1 MSILAI
7 VTAVAASTAAL
18 AYLAVGDAK
27 RRRVFGLPPL
37 ERKAWQTRLA
47 IAGVPA
53 PAVFLLYGGDAAGF
67 VVWCGSVSVTGWA
80 LAATPPAQAAA
91 MGRRVTGGMAAA
103 GRILR
108 AMIRT
113 ARGIE
118 DTDADAR
125 LARLERRVAAL
136 EAALAR
142 PEPAARPAAPRR
154 RNGSGTKPEMPQPS
168 GR

>member
-7 VTAVAASTAAL
+7 VAAVAASSAAL

-37 ERKAWQTRLA
+37 ERKAWQTWLA
-47 IAGVPA
+47 IAGVLA
-53 PAVFLLYGGDAAGF
+53 PAVFLLYGGGGAGF
-67 VVWCGSVSVTGWA
+67 VVWCGAVSVAGWA

-108 AMIRT
+108 TMIRA
-113 ARGIE
+113 ARGTE
-118 DTDADAR
+118 DTDDR
-125 LARLERRVAAL
+125 LDRLERRVAAL
-136 EAALAR
+136 EAALAHH
-142 PEPAARPAAPRR
+142 EPAAKPTAPRR
-154 RNGSGTKPEMPQPS
+154 RNGAGGKTEMPQPS
-168 GR
+168 GQ